1 MHSPAENA
9 VKLTSRI
16 TKFMSIMIQSLNLRG
31 WKAVHKDCDKTQQS
45 AMQFKNMDFSICLK
59 MFELQDKET
68 NGLKNFRKS
77 R

>member
-1 MHSPAENA
+1 
-9 VKLTSRI
+9 
-16 TKFMSIMIQSLNLRG
+16 MIQSLNLRG